1 MERQPIPVEE
11 LIVRVVALWGQQ
23 RMLFTSGDF
32 AAGEFNTM
40 TVGWGALGRMWSRP
54 LALAVVRPTRYTF
67 QFINNRYDT
76 FTLCA
81 FPENCQP
88 ALELLGTRS
97 GRDGDK
103 IAAAGLTPQAAT
115 QVAAPIFAEA
125 VLAIECRML
134 YWDDFH
140 PTQFVDM
147 TLEEHYPLKDYH
159 RILYGEIVAASGT
172 EAYRQPGSGSTP
184 A

>member
-1 MERQPIPVEE
+1 MERQSIPVEA
-11 LIVRVVALWGQQ
+11 LNVRVVALWGQQ
-23 RMLFTSGDF
+23 QMLFTSGDF
-32 AAGEFNTM
+32 AAGDFNTM

-54 LALAVVRPTRYTF
+54 LALAVIRPTRYTF
-67 QFINNRYDT
+67 CFINRYNT

-81 FPENCQP
+81 FPEDCQP

-115 QVAAPIFAEA
+115 VVAAPLFAEA
-125 VLAIECRML
+125 VLAIECCKL

-140 PTQFVDM
+140 PSQFVDA

-172 EAYRQPGSGSTP
+172 ATYRQLGSGAAP